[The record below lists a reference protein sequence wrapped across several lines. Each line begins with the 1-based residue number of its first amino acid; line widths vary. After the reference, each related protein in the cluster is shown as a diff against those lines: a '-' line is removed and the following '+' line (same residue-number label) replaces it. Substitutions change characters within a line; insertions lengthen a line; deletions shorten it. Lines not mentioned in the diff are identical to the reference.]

1 MSTFFHVSISLPF
14 YVVSCVDSFNVSVF
28 FFAYF
33 TVFVSLLTKFEFD
46 FFRLDSKTLEAH
58 LELSE
63 YAGLGLES
71 AGVIL
76 D

>member
-1 MSTFFHVSISLPF
+1 MDPLRSR
-14 YVVSCVDSFNVSVF
+14 
-28 FFAYF
+28 YF

-46 FFRLDSKTLEAH
+46 IFRLDSKTLEAH